1 MSKRTLVFLMI
12 LATMMLWGCG
22 DKLTEEIAR
31 QVIEKEVLTKSKVGS
46 FTKIAFGE
54 GSDGFDYFQKLISDG
69 SFILEKKEQQN
80 MSYLSK
86 EKVTVKIY
94 APKPELAHIFKKL
107 EIMDVVDNSKVTSDM
122 LMWGAEEK
130 KLPMITICKTF
141 CRIKQDSV
149 QSIDTIFNDDKNGT
163 AKVKFTIAEVGIAPY
178 YDELRSLMYPGESEP
193 TGNYRLRKPYTTE
206 IQLKKYDEG
215 WSMDLNPS

>member
-1 MSKRTLVFLMI
+1 MNKTTLIVLMM

-22 DKLTEEIAR
+22 DKLTEETAR
-31 QVIEKEVLTKSKVGS
+31 QVIEKEVLSESKVGS
-46 FTKIAFGE
+46 FTQITFRE
-54 GSDGFDYFQKLISDG
+54 GSGGFDYFQKLISDG
-69 SFILEKKEQQN
+69 SFILEKEEQQN

-107 EIMDVVDNSKVTSDM
+107 EIMNVVDNSKVTSDM
-122 LMWGAEEK
+122 LMWGDEEN

-149 QSIDTIFNDDKNGT
+149 QSIDAIFNDDKNGT
-163 AKVKFTIAEVGIAPY
+163 AKVKFTIAEIGIAPY
-178 YDELRSLMYPGESEP
+178 YDELCSLMYPGKSEP
-193 TGNYRLRKPYTTE
+193 TGNCRLRKPYTTE
-206 IQLKKYDEG
+206 VQLKKYDEG
-215 WSMDLNPS
+215 WSMDLNHS